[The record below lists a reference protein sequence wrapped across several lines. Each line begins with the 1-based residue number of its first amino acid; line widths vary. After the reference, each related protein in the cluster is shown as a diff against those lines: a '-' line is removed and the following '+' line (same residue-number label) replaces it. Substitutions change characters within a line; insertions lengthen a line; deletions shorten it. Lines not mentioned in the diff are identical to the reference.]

1 MKLREIYGYTGVLYG
16 ANLLSSFVTF
26 LVTIVVTRHV
36 SRTEFGMYGMFQA
49 YFLVFAYVFGLGIS
63 QATVKFV
70 ASGRL
75 ALAEVHSLLAWALGS
90 IAIIC
95 SCGAAVLLALGDRL
109 AGLALLGVPAYQVFE
124 VSLSY
129 ARGKTKREREAL
141 TLLGSSLLTSS
152 ATVLF
157 LHHYPDFRGPV
168 YGQLAGI
175 YITALILSLGFLL
188 GRRRPFARLEP
199 AAVRAFVVIALP
211 VYGAA
216 ALFAIAES
224 FDRFVIRRY
233 LGFRL
238 VGEYVLALAFLNII
252 NKPIALLGRVLLS
265 HFARA
270 ESVHGSHPDE
280 AGYED
285 IIRLNLFLLPVFAL
299 AVVGLLP
306 SALKLLLTRNYTA
319 SFDIFAI
326 VSAVV
331 VLKGSE
337 LVNSS
342 LLIAR
347 RTPMTNVYT
356 QLVALLVYVPAA
368 LVLVHAFGIIGVAI
382 AVVIRWMAMSAAQ
395 IVQMNR
401 QGLPSGSSLMMRAF
415 LAYGL
420 ALSLFHVAPWAMSAI
435 YIAGGLALQ
444 IWEPRTL
451 WRAMARVPVAAA
463 PEKL

>member
-26 LVTIVVTRHV
+26 LVTILVTRHI
-36 SRTEFGMYGMFQA
+36 SRTEFGMYGVFQA

-75 ALAEVHSLLAWALGS
+75 ALAEVHTLLLWALGA
-90 IAIIC
+90 IAVIS
-95 SCGAAVLLALGDRL
+95 SCGAAVLLAFGNRL
-109 AGLALLGVPAYQVFE
+109 AGLALLGVPAYQVYE

-129 ARGKTKREREAL
+129 SRGKTKRDREAL
-141 TLLGSSLLTSS
+141 TLLGSSLLSS
-152 ATVLF
+152 LATVLL
-157 LHHYPDFRGPV
+157 LHRFPDVRGPV
-168 YGQLAGI
+168 YGQLVGI
-175 YITALILSLGFLL
+175 YITAAVLVLGFLL
-188 GRRRPFARLEP
+188 GRRRTFARLEP
-199 AAVRAFVVIALP
+199 AAVRAFMVIALP
-211 VYGAA
+211 VYAAA
-216 ALFAIAES
+216 ALFAVAES

-238 VGEYVLALAFLNII
+238 VGEYVLALTFLNIV

-265 HFARA
+265 HFSRV
-270 ESVHGSHPDE
+270 ESSAQPHPED
-280 AGYED
+280 AGYCD
-285 IIRLNLFLLPVFAL
+285 IVRLNLFLLPVFAL

-306 SALKLLLTRNYTA
+306 PALKLLLTRDYTA

-326 VSAVV
+326 ISAVV

-356 QLVALLVYVPAA
+356 QLVALLVYVPVA
-368 LVLVHAFGIIGVAI
+368 LILVHAFGLVGVAV
-382 AVVIRWMAMSAAQ
+382 AVVVRW
-395 IVQMNR
+395 V
-401 QGLPSGSSLMMRAF
+401 
-415 LAYGL
+415 
-420 ALSLFHVAPWAMSAI
+420 
-435 YIAGGLALQ
+435 
-444 IWEPRTL
+444 
-451 WRAMARVPVAAA
+451 
-463 PEKL
+463 